1 MTNYLKFFWLL
12 PAIAFLLPVLM
23 MILMIAAPPGGL
35 GAIASDIYQKLFWIT
50 PAVGIIVLLILL
62 VLVIIHRT
70 LLRKVYPLR
79 TLALALL
86 DVIAPAVFLVLQ
98 VVFSGFLR

>member
-1 MTNYLKFFWLL
+1 VTNYLKFFWLL

-23 MILMIAAPPGGL
+23 MILMVAAPPAGL
-35 GAIASDIYQKLFWIT
+35 GATASDIYEKLFWIT
-50 PAVGIIVLLILL
+50 PVVGLIVLFILL

-70 LLRKVYPLR
+70 LLRQIYPVR

-98 VVFSGFLR
+98 VVLSGFLR

>member
-1 MTNYLKFFWLL
+1 MTNYLKFFWLVPAFAFML
-12 PAIAFLLPVLM
+12 PALM
-23 MILMIAAPPGGL
+23 MILMIGAPPAGV
-35 GAIASDIYQKLFWIT
+35 GATASHLYEKLFWIT
-50 PAVGIIVLLILL
+50 PAVGIIVLFVLL

-70 LLRKVYPLR
+70 LFRQIYPMR

-98 VVFSGFLR
+98 VVLSGFVR